1 MQKPDKPMYPEPLYP
16 FRTTLTLNNDLNAFK
31 FIIIMVG
38 ISLFLFTVTYISQLN
53 DEFIPNKMMFMNI
66 ITDNYEKSVYDFND
80 YVNKVIDDNYKI
92 QHLLGNTKVSVNNI
106 PEAKSTSTSTSTKPT
121 TAATIPSTTDSNTS
135 SSSNGIF
142 SVFNTDS
149 TSTSTSNNVNSIFS
163 TPIAEGFTNNTIV
176 IDRIQ
181 KIKEWIM
188 VYIKKFL
195 SNFYIRR
202 NTIYIRR

>member
-1 MQKPDKPMYPEPLYP
+1 MQKTDESAYPEPLYP

-31 FIIIMVG
+31 FIVIMVG

-106 PEAKSTSTSTSTKPT
+106 SAANSTSTSTSTTPT
-121 TAATIPSTTDSNTS
+121 TATATATTDSNTS
-135 SSSNGIF
+135 SSSTGIF
-142 SVFNTDS
+142 SLFNTDS
-149 TSTSTSNNVNSIFS
+149 TSTTTPNNVNSIFS
-163 TPIAEGFTNNTIV
+163 TPIAEGFTNNTTV

-188 VYIKKFL
+188 VYIKKIL
-195 SNFYIRR
+195 SNFYIKR